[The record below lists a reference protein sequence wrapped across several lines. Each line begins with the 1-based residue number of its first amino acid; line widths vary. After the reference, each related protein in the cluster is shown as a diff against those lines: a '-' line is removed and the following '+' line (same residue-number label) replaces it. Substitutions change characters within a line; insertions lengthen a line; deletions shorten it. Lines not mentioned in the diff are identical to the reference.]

1 MSNLALSIAI
11 LIAVIAVSA
20 MSTTGQ
26 IGTGASTNNVVTV
39 DKVEFPTPDSY
50 VVDRSDVLSE
60 STENGLFQKLKAFD
74 DKAQI
79 AVVTVKTTG
88 SMDEKQYA
96 IKLAEQWKVGHAG
109 KDNGII
115 FLIVTGDR
123 KLRIE
128 VGRGLEGSLND
139 AKAGRI
145 LDEHVVPDLKSNNW
159 EAGITKG
166 VDAIMKEVSH
176 E

>member
-1 MSNLALSIAI
+1 MKMILAGAI
-11 LIAVIAVSA
+11 LVGMIVIGIMSGVKPISSTVVSPIVEEQ
-20 MSTTGQ
+20 G
-26 IGTGASTNNVVTV
+26 VT
-39 DKVEFPTPDSY
+39 FPNPTSY
-50 VVDRSDVLSE
+50 VVDQSDVLSE
-60 STENGLFQKLKAFD
+60 STENALFQKLKEFD
-74 DKAQI
+74 GKAQI
-79 AVVTVKTTG
+79 AVVTIKTTG
-88 SMDEKQYA
+88 SMSEEEYA

-128 VGRGLEGSLND
+128 VGRGLEGVMND

-145 LDEHVVPDLKSNNW
+145 LDDYVVPELKKNNW
-159 EAGITKG
+159 EKGIIDG
-166 VDAIMKEVSH
+166 VDAIIKEVSY